1 MGRQVS
7 QNVMVWDERV
17 MIQKYLERADVRY
30 LYIPVGGSKNV
41 AAATLLVFTFVA
53 LWHDLSFRLLAWGWL
68 VSLFVLPE
76 IAARAT
82 FPFEKVSQVYFVAN
96 RTVWPQALVPSS
108 CRNRRGHEPLSPHD
122 CQFGRFCPWC

>member
-1 MGRQVS
+1 MGRQAS
-7 QNVMVWDERV
+7 RK
-17 MIQKYLERADVRY
+17 ILARADCRY

-76 IAARAT
+76 VAARAT
-82 FPFEKVSQVYFVAN
+82 IPFEKVS
-96 RTVWPQALVPSS
+96 RS
-108 CRNRRGHEPLSPHD
+108 
-122 CQFGRFCPWC
+122 